1 MTKHFADEDKYIAV
15 RGMDNAMEVAKVLL
29 KNGYEVFVE
38 LDDCDIYCV
47 HYAYAK
53 YKRFGNASFYR
64 ITEAQVEVLEHIDG
78 DDEDDYE

>member
-1 MTKHFADEDKYIAV
+1 MTKHFADEGKYIAV
-15 RGMDNAMEVAKVLL
+15 RGMDNAMEVAKILL

-53 YKRFGNASFYR
+53 YKGFGNAAFYR
-64 ITEAQVEVLEHIDG
+64 ISEAQAEVLDHIDG
-78 DDEDDYE
+78 EDEDDYE

>member
-1 MTKHFADEDKYIAV
+1 MTNNLRDSEKYIAV

-53 YKRFGNASFYR
+53 YKGFGNAAFYR
-64 ITEAQVEVLEHIDG
+64 ISE
-78 DDEDDYE
+78 EDLDTIYMAETAKEEE